1 MSGPCLVVFPSRN
14 AWSIMRT
21 TIMITLGMLLFL
33 PSLEALSGEGR
44 RTYGDLEGAIYLGN
58 YDGDTLRFD
67 LPCVHPLFGE
77 NIPVRVRGVDT
88 PEVRA
93 KCPEEKLM
101 ALEARERV
109 RQLLEK
115 AERITLKETGRD
127 KYFRIV
133 ARVVADEMD
142 VGKILIGAGLAVP
155 YDGGR
160 KTREW
165 CNPNANLPA
174 H

>member
-1 MSGPCLVVFPSRN
+1 
-14 AWSIMRT
+14 MRT

-67 LPCVHPLFGE
+67 IPGVHLLFGG

-88 PEVRA
+88 PEIRA
-93 KCPEEKLM
+93 KCPVEKRM

-109 RQLLEK
+109 RQLLANAK
-115 AERITLKETGRD
+115 RITLRETGRD

-133 ARVVADEMD
+133 ARVEADGVD
-142 VGKILIGAGLAVP
+142 VGEMLIGAGLAVP
-155 YDGGR
+155 YDGDR
-160 KTREW
+160 KTGGW
-165 CNPNANLPA
+165 CGANADLPN